1 MILLRDAGAR
11 GLGEAHFAGEKAFA
25 RPTRHSPRRSGGAR
39 WPGVDPRRRRR
50 AFATPSAWTSGRRCS
65 PPSELRVS
73 AAGVRVLNQPR
84 REFGG
89 IGVLGRVGSLGG
101 LVDDGEHGRVAE
113 FGHLV
118 LDLIGGRLDGHAGA
132 VKGERSLTRRYPLP
146 RLSQARPNDPHALR
160 RRVQGRPSASLPD
173 RPRPYSYSKPRVQR
187 RRPQRRLFARYSAT
201 VLCYGAE
208 GDKKLNVPGEDM
220 PVSHSARE
228 FVGWYNGD
236 PRCVED
242 LDVPIR
248 TALAG
253 ARGDTAVI
261 FGLGPT
267 LQVWQ
272 RTIHHFRNK

>member
-1 MILLRDAGAR
+1 
-11 GLGEAHFAGEKAFA
+11 
-25 RPTRHSPRRSGGAR
+25 
-39 WPGVDPRRRRR
+39 
-50 AFATPSAWTSGRRCS
+50 
-65 PPSELRVS
+65 
-73 AAGVRVLNQPR
+73 
-84 REFGG
+84 
-89 IGVLGRVGSLGG
+89 
-101 LVDDGEHGRVAE
+101 
-113 FGHLV
+113 
-118 LDLIGGRLDGHAGA
+118 
-132 VKGERSLTRRYPLP
+132 
-146 RLSQARPNDPHALR
+146 
-160 RRVQGRPSASLPD
+160 
-173 RPRPYSYSKPRVQR
+173 
-187 RRPQRRLFARYSAT
+187 

-272 RTIHHFRNK
+272 RTIHHFRNI